1 MVMPAPTKLRIRSYN
16 VGFGDCFLLTF
27 SYGAGER
34 DRNVLI
40 DFGSTKK
47 SDFAPE
53 GGMAAIARQIGRDC
67 GEKLDMVVATHRH
80 RDHISGFSRTPGT
93 IIKALEPEL
102 VVQPWTEDPRLE
114 PNATGPRRGLR
125 ARGLVARLSDMQAL
139 AAEIHAQVPRL
150 KASPEV
156 PAVLRAQ
163 IEFLG
168 ETNLKNAAAVRNL
181 RTMGKREPVFA
192 SFGTKL
198 PIADLLPGV
207 KIDVIGP
214 PTLVQSKAVAR
225 QRERDENEFWHL
237 RARAGSGNG
246 AARGARLFPGAVA
259 TGPMPQEARWVIPR
273 IDAMHAGEMLAIVRR
288 LDEALNN
295 TSLILLI
302 EVLGEVLVFPGDA
315 QIENWSYALFEA
327 PNRRSI
333 RNRLRRAAFYK
344 VGHHGSLNAT
354 PKTLW
359 KDFARKN
366 TDAAPD
372 RLWTMVSTAADLHG
386 DPEDDTEVPRETLVT
401 ALGDLSDFRNTQ
413 TITSRTEFWHDVEI
427 PRSGTPRSAGPSGS
441 R

>member
-1 MVMPAPTKLRIRSYN
+1 VVMAAPTKLRIRSYN

-27 SYGAGER
+27 SYANDR

-40 DFGSTKK
+40 DFGSTKA
-47 SDFAPE
+47 SDFEPDR
-53 GGMAAIARQIGRDC
+53 GMVAIADQIKHDC
-67 GEKLDMVVATHRH
+67 GKKLDLVVATHRH
-80 RDHISGFSRTPGT
+80 KDHISGFAGRAGT
-93 IIKALEPEL
+93 VIKSLEPEL
-102 VVQPWTEDPRLE
+102 VVQPWTEDPTLD
-114 PNATGPRRGLR
+114 PNATSPGRSGGGSLR
-125 ARGLVARLSDMQAL
+125 ARGLVARLSDMQTL
-139 AAEIHAQVPRL
+139 AAAVLAEVPRL

-156 PAVLRAQ
+156 PAALAAQ

-181 RTMGKREPVFA
+181 RSMGKRKPVFA

-198 PIADLLPGV
+198 EIADLLPGV
-207 KIDVIGP
+207 KVDVIGP
-214 PTLVQSKAVAR
+214 PTLDQSKAVGR

-237 RARAGSGNG
+237 RARAGGGNG
-246 AARGARLFPGAVA
+246 AARGARLFPNAVA

-288 LDEALNN
+288 LDHALNN

-327 PNRRSI
+327 PNRRAI

-366 TDAAPD
+366 AAATDN
-372 RLWTMVSTAADLHG
+372 RLRTMVSTAAHLHG
-386 DPEDDTEVPRETLVT
+386 DPDEDTEVPRETLVV
-401 ALGDLSDFRNTQ
+401 ALGQLSDFRNTQ
-413 TITSRTEFWHDVEI
+413 TITSRTQFWHDVEI
-427 PRSGTPRSAGPSGS
+427 PRP
-441 R
+441 